1 MTSRRRTPLEVLVE
15 YAHRRHWVEQYH
27 EEAKTELGWDQYQGR
42 RWDGFHRQAVLV
54 MVSYSFLV
62 WVEARSRGQR
72 QGPGGPGPLFPPR
85 PDRRRLSL
93 PEVHRR
99 VSEWL
104 RQTAIR
110 ELLALGLLGRYFS
123 PKLQL

>member
-1 MTSRRRTPLEVLVE
+1 ML
-15 YAHRRHWVEQYH
+15 
-27 EEAKTELGWDQYQGR
+27 
-42 RWDGFHRQAVLV
+42 
-54 MVSYSFLV
+54 SYSFLV
-62 WVEARSRGQR
+62 WVEARTRGQR
-72 QGPGGPGPLFPPR
+72 QGPGRPRVAFPPR

-104 RQTAIR
+104 RQAAIR
-110 ELLALGLLGRYFS
+110 ELLALGIIGRYFS

>member
-1 MTSRRRTPLEVLVE
+1 MNG
-15 YAHRRHWVEQYH
+15 YA
-27 EEAKTELGWDQYQGR
+27 GN
-42 RWDGFHRQAVLV
+42 
-54 MVSYSFLV
+54 S
-62 WVEARSRGQR
+62 ARA
-72 QGPGGPGPLFPPR
+72 PGGHGPLFPPR

-104 RQTAIR
+104 RQAAIR
-110 ELLALGLLGRYFS
+110 ELLALGLIARYLS